1 MIYMDIKRL
10 IIYINHLKEVCLKTF
25 IIFVPPIGFACINLA
40 IRSGLFGS
48 RLIQRIKYTQY
59 NHVITV
65 NTEAICHVYSYF
77 VLALREKHLSLFTRF
92 GKLTKSFDFSD
103 LFSLPL
109 LERSSSVCHYM
120 ILI

>member
-1 MIYMDIKRL
+1 MYNDSSNFLKMLKIY
-10 IIYINHLKEVCLKTF
+10 T
-25 IIFVPPIGFACINLA
+25 IIFVTPIGFACINLA

-65 NTEAICHVYSYF
+65 NTGAICHVYSYF

-103 LFSLPL
+103 SFSLPL

>member
-1 MIYMDIKRL
+1 M
-10 IIYINHLKEVCLKTF
+10 N
-25 IIFVPPIGFACINLA
+25 IIFIPPIGFACINLA

-109 LERSSSVCHYM
+109 LERSSSVCHYI